1 MNNVAVKRTSAAKK
15 APRPRPAKERP
26 HQDSAD
32 HKTGVRVRMYRVG
45 LGDCF
50 LLTSYLEEKP
60 DHMLIDCGMFAG
72 SRLDPEVAEKDL
84 QKKIVESIKQETGG
98 KLDVVVV
105 THEHMDHVSIFN
117 SAKDVF
123 DEIEFE
129 NVWFGWVEDPTND
142 LATALRK
149 KYEKLQDALQTAL
162 ASLQRLASADPD
174 EYSAL
179 HQGVAQIA
187 QFAGLEADGSFTGS
201 GEPGAL
207 GAAKAVAAQPRE
219 AIDYVKGKVAKGNI
233 QYGSPGGIWSFG
245 GLKVYVLGPPASE
258 QQLRIMERAGATY
271 DKALMLGLDEALES
285 GSEVPTPFATTWGH
299 SVSVQDGKLNVPD
312 AYGDIDTSAMLDRY
326 NDPLQS
332 WRQIDDMM
340 LESSATLA
348 LQMDKY
354 INNTSLVL
362 AFELPNQD
370 VLLFPGDAQ
379 VGNWDSWSAIKDFD
393 SDDLIKRTVFYK
405 VGHHGS
411 HNATLKPALEKM
423 TNSKLVAMIPTN
435 EWFARKSKHWIM
447 PAPILYQTLEKHTAG
462 RVLRND
468 QGKND
473 VPDPVVDRKD
483 VHWDGLDENVKADDL
498 FIDYFVRG

>member
-1 MNNVAVKRTSAAKK
+1 
-15 APRPRPAKERP
+15 
-26 HQDSAD
+26 
-32 HKTGVRVRMYRVG
+32 
-45 LGDCF
+45 
-50 LLTSYLEEKP
+50 
-60 DHMLIDCGMFAG
+60 
-72 SRLDPEVAEKDL
+72 
-84 QKKIVESIKQETGG
+84 
-98 KLDVVVV
+98 
-105 THEHMDHVSIFN
+105 
-117 SAKDVF
+117 
-123 DEIEFE
+123 
-129 NVWFGWVEDPTND
+129 
-142 LATALRK
+142 
-149 KYEKLQDALQTAL
+149 
-162 ASLQRLASADPD
+162 
-174 EYSAL
+174 
-179 HQGVAQIA
+179 
-187 QFAGLEADGSFTGS
+187 
-201 GEPGAL
+201 
-207 GAAKAVAAQPRE
+207 
-219 AIDYVKGKVAKGNI
+219 
-233 QYGSPGGIWSFG
+233 
-245 GLKVYVLGPPASE
+245 
-258 QQLRIMERAGATY
+258 MERAGATY